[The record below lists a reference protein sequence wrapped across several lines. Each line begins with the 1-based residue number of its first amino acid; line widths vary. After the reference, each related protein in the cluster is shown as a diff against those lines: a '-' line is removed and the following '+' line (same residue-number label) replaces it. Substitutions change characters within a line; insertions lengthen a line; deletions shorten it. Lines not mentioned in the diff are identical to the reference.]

1 MEGVS
6 DSESSEPDEDVSEGF
21 VMAVQH
27 QQSDHP
33 KLVRKTMRFK
43 GLVGKHELLIL
54 LDSGS
59 AGTFVS
65 SSMAQQF
72 PSLVQACDSQQ
83 FSTADGTPMVS
94 DQYLP
99 GFQWSI
105 QGHSFTYDARVLPL
119 KSFDMILGADWL
131 ADHSPTWIHWKKLMH
146 FPLGG
151 RRIKISGIRDSV
163 SECKGISAHKLKGL
177 LNRKAVMHMLE
188 IQRVPSSAQSSSSSS
203 SDQTVHSIQTLAVPP
218 QISALVQQ
226 YDNVFQETADLPP
239 QRPEDHHIPLVPGAQ
254 PVNIRPYRYSS
265 AEGRN

>member
-27 QQSDHP
+27 QQSDHL

-72 PSLVQACDSQQ
+72 PSLVQGCDSQQ

-99 GFQWSI
+99 SFQWSI

-131 ADHSPTWIHWKKLMH
+131 ADHSPTWIHWKKKLMH

-151 RRIKISGIRDSV
+151 RRIKISSIKDSV
-163 SECKGISAHKLKGL
+163 YECKGISAHKLKGL
-177 LNRKAVMHMLE
+177 LHRKVVMHMLE
-188 IQRVPSSAQSSSSSS
+188 IQRVPSSAQSSSSST

-218 QISALVQQ
+218 QISALVQ
-226 YDNVFQETADLPP
+226 
-239 QRPEDHHIPLVPGAQ
+239 
-254 PVNIRPYRYSS
+254 
-265 AEGRN
+265 